1 VPKVIARDRVE
12 ARFGAMGREARVVV
26 IGGAPR
32 ADERARHVI
41 EVLERKWSRFRSGS
55 EIARVNDKCGHAVV
69 VSPET
74 YGLIT
79 RAVGAWRVTGGCF
92 DPSVPAGTSGPAAG
106 VPSPGCARIV
116 FDERHRSVK
125 LPAGVNLDV
134 AGIAAGFATDLA
146 VAGLVETGA
155 GGVLV
160 SVGSDV
166 RVAGEP
172 PRAEG
177 WLIDVEDPLRPG
189 SLGCLRLRAG
199 AVSTCSVRGPGRARD
214 AAVAARLVDPTTGT
228 PVRTGIAA
236 VTVVAGEAW
245 WAQAMAKAAFVA
257 GAEAGIALLARHGVT
272 GLVVRDTGEILEAP
286 GLDAFC

>member
-1 VPKVIARDRVE
+1 MPKVITRDRVE
-12 ARFGAMGREARVVV
+12 ARFGAMGREARVVI

-41 EVLERKWSRFRSGS
+41 EVVERKWSRFRSGS

-92 DPSVPAGTSGPAAG
+92 DPSVPPGTSGPATG
-106 VPSPGCARIV
+106 VPSPGCSRIV
-116 FDERHRSVK
+116 LDERHRAVK

-146 VAGLVETGA
+146 VSDLVQLGA
-155 GGVLV
+155 GGALV

-172 PRAEG
+172 PRPEG

-189 SLGCLRLRAG
+189 SLGCLRLQAG
-199 AVSTCSVRGPGRARD
+199 AVSTCSARGPGRARD
-214 AAVAARLVDPTTGT
+214 AAAADRLVDPTTGA

-245 WAQAMAKAAFVA
+245 WAQALAKAAFVA
-257 GAEAGIALLARHGVT
+257 GPEAGIALLARHGVT
-272 GLVVRDTGEILEAP
+272 GLVVCDTGDILEAP
-286 GLDAFC
+286 GLEAFC